1 MLRLA
6 LEKTLN
12 LLIANGVVK
21 LGRLEGQNIALHV
34 PELGLSLYFVCI
46 NSRIY
51 VLETQQQSADV
62 DITLNQSAFLS
73 LFKGKDLKEL
83 LANDEVVISGNVKVA
98 QALSDLFAETSVDV
112 EELISQHTG
121 DIVAHQLGKAI
132 RFAKK
137 RPCDNVS
144 DIVETMKDDLST
156 LLVNPSRSRFFNG
169 GAK

>member
-12 LLIANGVVK
+12 LLIANGMVK
-21 LGRLEGQNIALHV
+21 LGKLEGHNIALRV
-34 PELGLSLYFVCI
+34 PELGLSLCFVCV

-51 VLETQQQSADV
+51 VLEAQQQNPDV
-62 DITLNQSAFLS
+62 DITLNRSAFLS
-73 LFKGKDLKEL
+73 LFKGEELNDL

-98 QALSDLFAETSVDV
+98 QALSDLFAETSIDV

-132 RFAKK
+132 SFAKK
-137 RPCDNVS
+137 KPGDNLK
-144 DIVETMKDDLST
+144 DIVETLKDDIST
-156 LLVNPSRSRFFNG
+156 LLVAPSRSRFFNG

>member
-21 LGRLEGQNIALHV
+21 LGKLEGHNIALHI
-34 PELGLSLYFVCI
+34 PELGLNLCFVCI

-51 VLETQQQSADV
+51 VLEAQQQSPDV
-62 DITLNQSAFLS
+62 DITLNRLAFLS
-73 LFKGKDLKEL
+73 LFKGKELKDL
-83 LANDEVVISGNVKVA
+83 LANDEVVINGNVKVA
-98 QALSDLFAETSVDV
+98 QTLSDLFAETSIDV
-112 EELISQHTG
+112 EELISQYTG
-121 DIVAHQLGKAI
+121 DIVAHQLGKVI

-137 RPCDNVS
+137 RPDDNLN
-144 DIVETMKDDLST
+144 DIVETLKDDLST
-156 LLVNPSRSRFFNG
+156 LLVAPSRSRFFNG

>member
-21 LGRLEGQNIALHV
+21 LGKLEGHNIALHV
-34 PELGLSLYFVCI
+34 PELGLNLCFVCI

-51 VLETQQQSADV
+51 VLEAQQQSPDV
-62 DITLNQSAFLS
+62 DITLNRLAFLS
-73 LFKGKDLKEL
+73 LFKGKELKDL
-83 LANDEVVISGNVKVA
+83 LANDEVVINGNVKVA
-98 QALSDLFAETSVDV
+98 QTLSDLFAETSIDV
-112 EELISQHTG
+112 EELISQYTG
-121 DIVAHQLGKAI
+121 DIVAHQLGKVI

-137 RPCDNVS
+137 RPDDNLN
-144 DIVETMKDDLST
+144 DIVETLKDDLST
-156 LLVNPSRSRFFNG
+156 LLVAPTRSRFFNG

>member
-98 QALSDLFAETSVDV
+98 QALSDLFTETSIDV

-137 RPCDNVS
+137 RPGDNVS

>member
-21 LGRLEGQNIALHV
+21 LGKLEGQNIALHV

-73 LFKGKDLKEL
+73 LFKGKELKEL